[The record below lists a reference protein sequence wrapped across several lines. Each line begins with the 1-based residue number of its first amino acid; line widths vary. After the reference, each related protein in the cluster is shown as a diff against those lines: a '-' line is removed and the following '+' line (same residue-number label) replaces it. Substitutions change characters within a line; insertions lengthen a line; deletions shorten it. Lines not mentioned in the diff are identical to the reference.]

1 MREVIQQPDMLCVEA
16 ISSLQHAELLEKLH
30 PEITVVIIISLK
42 GGQNKISF
50 VLVGFIKCGGT
61 YLQPSVPLIKH

>member
-1 MREVIQQPDMLCVEA
+1 MEA
-16 ISSLQHAELLEKLH
+16 ISSLQHAELFEKLL
-30 PEITVVIIISLK
+30 PDVTVVILISLK

-61 YLQPSVPLIKH
+61 CLQPSVPLIKH

>member
-1 MREVIQQPDMLCVEA
+1 MEA
-16 ISSLQHAELLEKLH
+16 IGSLQHAELLEKLQSD
-30 PEITVVIIISLK
+30 ITVVIVISLK

-61 YLQPSVPLIKH
+61 CL